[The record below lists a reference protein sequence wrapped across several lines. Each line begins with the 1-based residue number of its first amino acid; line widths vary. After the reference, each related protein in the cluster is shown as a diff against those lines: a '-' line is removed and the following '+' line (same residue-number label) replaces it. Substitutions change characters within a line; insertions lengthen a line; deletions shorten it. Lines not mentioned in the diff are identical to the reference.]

1 MKVLFAI
8 DLLDGLCVRLEK
20 GRFESAK
27 IYSKDPLS
35 TLQEMMRKGAKD
47 FHVIDLNGAREGV
60 PRHLAV
66 LKGMRERIKGYMEV
80 GGGVRS
86 LEALEALRSLG
97 IDGIILGTEALD
109 GELLWQLED
118 LKGLILGLDVLDGT
132 PMVRGWRQKAR
143 RGVEEILEVA
153 EERQF
158 MAILVTAIERD
169 GMLSGPDFRL
179 LEGLMEKT
187 SLPIIASGG
196 VATLSDLR
204 RLKAMGV
211 YGVVVGRAIYEGRI
225 SIEEAVLYGD

>member
-86 LEALEALRSLG
+86 LETLEALRSLG